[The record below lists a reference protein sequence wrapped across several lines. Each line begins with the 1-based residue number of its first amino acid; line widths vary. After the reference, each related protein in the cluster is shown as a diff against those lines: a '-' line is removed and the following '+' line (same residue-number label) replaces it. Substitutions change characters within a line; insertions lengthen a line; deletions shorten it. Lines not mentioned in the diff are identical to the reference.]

1 MPILR
6 KVLPL
11 ERRKVLKK
19 SIAPLT
25 LRLLVTVPAF
35 LVVFWV
41 VDIVAQGNGPSAI
54 AMQQKQGQI
63 LIALILLLG
72 GWALAPLIYE
82 ILYFANYHYD
92 IDDKNLIIRKGVV
105 VKREAVLPFSK
116 ITDVY
121 VDQDGLDVAFAIYDV
136 HISTPTAVSGE
147 FAHID
152 GVGRK
157 NAMILRDMILERI
170 NSEDGSERANAE
182 KTRAS

>member
-1 MPILR
+1 MPVLR

-19 SIAPLT
+19 SIAPST
-25 LRLLVTVPAF
+25 LRLLFAVPAF

-41 VDIVAQGNGPSAI
+41 VDIVAQGTGPSAI
-54 AMQQKQGQI
+54 AMQHKQGQI
-63 LIALILLLG
+63 LIALMFLLG
-72 GWALAPLIYE
+72 GWAFAPLIYE
-82 ILYFANYHYD
+82 ILYYINYYYD
-92 IDDKNLIIRKGVV
+92 IDDKNLIIRKGVI

-121 VDQDGLDVAFAIYDV
+121 VDQDGLDVVFAIYDV
-136 HISTPTAVSGE
+136 HISTPTVVSGE

-157 NAMILRDMILERI
+157 NAMLLRDMILERI
-170 NSEDGSERANAE
+170 NSEDGSERANLE
-182 KTRAS
+182 KSRV